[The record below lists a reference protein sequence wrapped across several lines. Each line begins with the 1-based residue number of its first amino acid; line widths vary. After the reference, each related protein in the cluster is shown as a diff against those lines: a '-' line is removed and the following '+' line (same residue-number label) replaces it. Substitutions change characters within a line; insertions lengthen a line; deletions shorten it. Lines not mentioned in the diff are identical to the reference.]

1 MSKFARIR
9 PSGRM
14 VLAIALL
21 LIGLP
26 VRALALETLVV
37 NLDQAKMIRLPERTA
52 TIVIGNP
59 LIADASLQAGGMVVL
74 TGKGYGTTSFVALDR
89 GGAVL
94 VEHNLLVEGPPE
106 HEVVIVYR
114 GIERETWSCTP
125 KCEPRIT
132 LGDTANFF
140 NRTINQTATRS
151 ALASPAYKEEKK

>member
-26 VRALALETLVV
+26 VRALALETVVV

-89 GGAVL
+89 SGTVL
-94 VEHNLLVEGPPE
+94 IERNLLVEGPPLQ
-106 HEVVIVYR
+106 EVVIVYR
-114 GIERETWSCTP
+114 GVERETWSCTP

-132 LGDTANFF
+132 PGDTPVFF
-140 NRTINQTATRS
+140 NTVINQTVTRS
-151 ALASPAYKEEKK
+151 GLASPAYKEEKK

>member
-1 MSKFARIR
+1 MCKFARIR

-26 VRALALETLVV
+26 VRALALETVVV

-74 TGKGYGTTSFVALDR
+74 TGKGYGATSFVALDR
-89 GGAVL
+89 SGAVL
-94 VEHNLLVEGPPE
+94 MERNLLVQGPPQQE
-106 HEVVIVYR
+106 IVIVYR

-132 LGDTANFF
+132 PGDTANFF
-140 NRTINQTATRS
+140 NTAITQTVTRS